1 MCRRATRPSVRPLLS
16 QPTLRA
22 MHARSILPRL
32 EWVRS
37 YHRAYLPRDV
47 FAGVVLTAILVPA
60 GMGYAEAS
68 GLPAIVGLYASIL
81 PLLAYALLGPSR
93 ILVMGPDSSLLPII
107 AAAIVP
113 LAAGSQE
120 RAVALA
126 ALLSVIVGIVIIAA
140 GVARLGFLTD
150 LLSAPV
156 RHGYLNGIAL
166 IVIVSQLPRLFGF
179 STNGDS
185 LVERVHSFVT
195 SVLDGDTNQV
205 ALTIGVAC
213 LAVIVGLRRWRPD
226 VPGILVAVIGST
238 VASIALDLA
247 GRSGIAVVGPL
258 PVGLPPLSLPPLV
271 ANDFLAVIPAALGIA
286 LVAATDTSVLSR
298 TFSMRRGEEVD
309 QDRELLALGVAN
321 LATGLFSGMPI
332 SSSASRTPVA
342 EAAGARTQLTSVV
355 GALSIAAMLVAA
367 PGLLADLPTATLAA
381 VVIAAGLSLV
391 DVDSMA
397 RLWRVGSSEFWL
409 ALASLLGVAL
419 VGVIEG
425 VFFAVALSLLAFIR
439 RAWWPH
445 DAVLGRADGV
455 KGYHDLT
462 YYPDARQI
470 PGLILYRFDAPLF
483 FANADVFRDRIR
495 RRIATAES
503 PVRWVIIAAEPITDV
518 DTTAAAMLDRF
529 QEELTA
535 AGITLAFAELKDPV
549 RARLHRYGALEGMP
563 DECVF
568 PTVGTAVTGYLRAS
582 GETWTDW
589 EEGGSAPDGTGGG
602 G

>member
-1 MCRRATRPSVRPLLS
+1 
-16 QPTLRA
+16 

-37 YHRAYLPRDV
+37 YRRAYLPRDV
-47 FAGVVLTAILVPA
+47 FAGIVLTAILVPA
-60 GMGYAEAS
+60 GMGYAEAA
-68 GLPAIVGLYASIL
+68 GLPAIVGLYASIV

-107 AAAIVP
+107 AAVIVP
-113 LAAGSQE
+113 LAAGSEE

-126 ALLSVIVGIVIIAA
+126 GLLSVIVGIVIIGA

-156 RHGYLNGIAL
+156 RHGYLNGIAF
-166 IVIVSQLPRLFGF
+166 IVVISQLPRLFGF
-179 STNGDS
+179 TTSGDS
-185 LVERVHSFVT
+185 PIERVRSFVT
-195 SVLDGDTNQV
+195 GVLDGDTNPV
-205 ALTIGVAC
+205 ALTIGLAC
-213 LAVIVGLRRWRPD
+213 LAVILGLRRWRPEL
-226 VPGILVAVIGST
+226 PGILVAVVGST
-238 VASIALDLA
+238 VLSAVLDLA
-247 GRSGIAVVGPL
+247 ARSGIAVVGPL
-258 PVGLPPLSLPPLV
+258 PVGLPPLSLPPL
-271 ANDFLAVIPAALGIA
+271 APGDILAVIPAALGIA
-286 LVAATDTSVLSR
+286 LVSATDTSVLSR
-298 TFSMRRGEEVD
+298 TFSIRRDEEVD
-309 QDRELLALGVAN
+309 QDRELLALGAAN
-321 LATGLFSGMPI
+321 LATGLFTGMPI
-332 SSSASRTPVA
+332 SSSASRTPIA

-355 GALSIAAMLVAA
+355 GALAIAAMLMAA

-381 VVIAAGLSLV
+381 VVITAGLSLV

-425 VFFAVALSLLAFIR
+425 VFFAVALSLLAFVR
-439 RAWWPH
+439 RAWSPH

-462 YYPDARQI
+462 YYPEARQI

-483 FANADVFRDRIR
+483 FANADVFRDRVR
-495 RRIATAES
+495 ERIATAES
-503 PVRWVIIAAEPITDV
+503 PIRWVIVAAEPITDV
-518 DTTAAAMLDRF
+518 DTTAATMLDRL
-529 QEELTA
+529 QEELAA

-549 RARLHRYGALEGMP
+549 RARLRRYGALERVP
-563 DECVF
+563 AELVF

-589 EEGGSAPDGTGGG
+589 EEGGGAPPGTVDGG
-602 G
+602 

>member
-1 MCRRATRPSVRPLLS
+1 
-16 QPTLRA
+16 

-37 YHRAYLPRDV
+37 YRRAYLPRDV
-47 FAGVVLTAILVPA
+47 FAGIVLTAILVPA
-60 GMGYAEAS
+60 GMGYAEAA
-68 GLPAIVGLYASIL
+68 GLPAIVGLYASIV

-113 LAAGSQE
+113 LAAGSEE

-126 ALLSVIVGIVIIAA
+126 GLLSVIVGIVIIGA

-156 RHGYLNGIAL
+156 RHGYLNGIAF
-166 IVIVSQLPRLFGF
+166 IVVISQLPRLFGF
-179 STNGDS
+179 TTSGDS
-185 LVERVHSFVT
+185 PIERVRSFVT
-195 SVLDGDTNQV
+195 GVLDGDTNPV
-205 ALTIGVAC
+205 ALTIGLAC
-213 LAVIVGLRRWRPD
+213 LAVILGLRRWRPEL
-226 VPGILVAVIGST
+226 PGILVAVVGST
-238 VASIALDLA
+238 VLSAVLDLA
-247 GRSGIAVVGPL
+247 ARSGIAVVGPL
-258 PVGLPPLSLPPLV
+258 PVGLPPLSLPPL
-271 ANDFLAVIPAALGIA
+271 APGDILAVIPAALGIA
-286 LVAATDTSVLSR
+286 LVSATDTSVLSR
-298 TFSMRRGEEVD
+298 TFSIRRDEEVD
-309 QDRELLALGVAN
+309 QDRELLALGAAN
-321 LATGLFSGMPI
+321 LATGLFTGMPI
-332 SSSASRTPVA
+332 SSSASRTPIA

-355 GALSIAAMLVAA
+355 GALAIAAMLMAA

-381 VVIAAGLSLV
+381 VVITAGLSLV

-425 VFFAVALSLLAFIR
+425 VFFAVALSLLAFVR
-439 RAWWPH
+439 RAWSPH

-462 YYPDARQI
+462 YYPEARQI

-483 FANADVFRDRIR
+483 FANADVFRDRVR
-495 RRIATAES
+495 ERIATAES
-503 PVRWVIIAAEPITDV
+503 PIRWVIVAAEPITDV
-518 DTTAAAMLDRF
+518 DTTAAAMLDRL
-529 QEELTA
+529 QEELAA

-549 RARLHRYGALEGMP
+549 RARLRRYGALERVP
-563 DECVF
+563 AELVF

-589 EEGGSAPDGTGGG
+589 EEGGGAPPGTVDGG
-602 G
+602 

>member
-1 MCRRATRPSVRPLLS
+1 
-16 QPTLRA
+16 

-37 YHRAYLPRDV
+37 YRRAYLPRDV
-47 FAGVVLTAILVPA
+47 FAGIVLTAILVPA
-60 GMGYAEAS
+60 GMGYAEAA
-68 GLPAIVGLYASIL
+68 GLPAIVGLYASIV

-113 LAAGSQE
+113 LAAGSEE

-126 ALLSVIVGIVIIAA
+126 GLLSVIVGIVIIGA

-156 RHGYLNGIAL
+156 RHGYLNGIAF
-166 IVIVSQLPRLFGF
+166 IVVISQLPRLFGF
-179 STNGDS
+179 TTSGDS
-185 LVERVHSFVT
+185 PIERVRSFVT
-195 SVLDGDTNQV
+195 GVLDGDTNPV
-205 ALTIGVAC
+205 ALTIGLAC
-213 LAVIVGLRRWRPD
+213 LAVILGLRRWRPEL
-226 VPGILVAVIGST
+226 PGILVAVVGST
-238 VASIALDLA
+238 VLSAVLDLA
-247 GRSGIAVVGPL
+247 ARSGIAVVGPL
-258 PVGLPPLSLPPLV
+258 PVGLPPLSLPPL
-271 ANDFLAVIPAALGIA
+271 APGDILAVIPAALGIA
-286 LVAATDTSVLSR
+286 LVSATDTSVLSR
-298 TFSMRRGEEVD
+298 TFSIRRDEEVD
-309 QDRELLALGVAN
+309 QDRELLALGAAN
-321 LATGLFSGMPI
+321 LATGLFTGMPI
-332 SSSASRTPVA
+332 SSSASRTPIA

-355 GALSIAAMLVAA
+355 GALAIAAMLMAA

-381 VVIAAGLSLV
+381 VVITAGLSLV

-425 VFFAVALSLLAFIR
+425 VFFAVALSLLAFVR
-439 RAWWPH
+439 RAWSPH

-462 YYPDARQI
+462 YYPEARQI

-483 FANADVFRDRIR
+483 FANADVFRDRVR
-495 RRIATAES
+495 ERIATAES
-503 PVRWVIIAAEPITDV
+503 PIRWVIVAAEPITDV
-518 DTTAAAMLDRF
+518 DTTAATMLDRL
-529 QEELTA
+529 QEELAA

-549 RARLHRYGALEGMP
+549 RARLRRYGALERVP
-563 DECVF
+563 AELVF

-589 EEGGSAPDGTGGG
+589 EEGGGAPPGTVDGG
-602 G
+602 